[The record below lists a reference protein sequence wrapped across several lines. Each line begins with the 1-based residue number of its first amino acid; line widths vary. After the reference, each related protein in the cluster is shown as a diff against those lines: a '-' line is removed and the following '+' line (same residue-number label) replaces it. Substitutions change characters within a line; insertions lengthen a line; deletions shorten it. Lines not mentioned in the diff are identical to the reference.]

1 MSRAMAGTAPVD
13 TRYTCD
19 EYLALVDT
27 GVLRPDDRVELLDGV
42 IVSMAPQNPPHA
54 SGTALID
61 DVLREA
67 IGKRAAI
74 RVQLPLA
81 LGRHS
86 MPEPDVAV
94 VPGKTSD
101 YFDRHPTTAL
111 LVVEAADSSLAQD
124 RLTKARIYAA
134 AGIPEYWLVN
144 LRDGCVEVFRAPD
157 PVIHQYAEVTTAWP
171 GDRLELVAVPGT
183 TVNVNDLLPTAHHGP
198 MPA

>member
-1 MSRAMAGTAPVD
+1 MSRIMAGTVPAD

-19 EYLALVDT
+19 EYLELVDA
-27 GVLRPDDRVELLDGV
+27 GVLRPGDCVELLDGV
-42 IVSMAPQNPPHA
+42 IVSMVPQNPQHA
-54 SGTALID
+54 SGTALVD

-74 RVQLPLA
+74 RVQLPLV
-81 LGRHS
+81 LGPYS

-94 VPGKTSD
+94 VPGLNSD
-101 YFDRHPTTAL
+101 YLSAHPTTAL

-144 LRDGCVEVFRAPD
+144 LQEGCVEVFRAPD
-157 PVIHQYAEVTTAWP
+157 PAARQYANVTIVHP
-171 GDRLELVAVPGT
+171 GQRLEITTLPGATVAVA
-183 TVNVNDLLPTAHHGP
+183 DLLPGS
-198 MPA
+198 